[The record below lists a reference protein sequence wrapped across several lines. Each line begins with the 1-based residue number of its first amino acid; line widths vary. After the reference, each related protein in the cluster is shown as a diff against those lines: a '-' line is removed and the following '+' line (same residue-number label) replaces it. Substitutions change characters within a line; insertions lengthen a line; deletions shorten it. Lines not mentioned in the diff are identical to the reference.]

1 LSTAS
6 PRSDVEL
13 VILDL
18 DGGER
23 LERCLASVAAQR
35 RQVARVVVWDN
46 GSKSPAEERL
56 RGRSWPFELSLHRS
70 ALNLG
75 FTGGVNAAIRL
86 CSAPFVG
93 LVNNDV
99 ELDPCWIETLRP
111 LFDAAPRL
119 AAVQGVIATP
129 DGLIDGAGIDV
140 SDGTIRQSLH
150 LSPAS
155 SIATAPAPW
164 GVSATAAL
172 YRAEAL
178 RDVEAGGELLRADL
192 FAYYEDVEL
201 CARLRSRGWSVALE
215 RSILATH
222 AGSATAH
229 HLGGRRLF
237 LQTRNRYLVARAWQ
251 GTGRVASLLAED
263 LKKVARCVATFEFAA
278 AAAIVRG
285 ALAGFFRS
293 SGA

>member
-1 LSTAS
+1 MSTAS

-35 RQVARVVVWDN
+35 SPVARVVVWDN
-46 GSKSPAEERL
+46 GSKSPAEARL
-56 RGRSWPFELSLHRS
+56 HGRSWPFELSIARS
-70 ALNLG
+70 EMNLG

-86 CSAPFVG
+86 CSSPFVG

-99 ELDPCWIETLRP
+99 ELDPRWVETLRP
-111 LFDAAPRL
+111 RFDAAPRL
-119 AAVQGVIATP
+119 AAAQGVIATP
-129 DGLIDGAGIDV
+129 DGLIDGAGIDI
-140 SDGTIRQSLH
+140 SDGTIRQALH

-155 SIATAPAPW
+155 SASTAPEPW

-172 YRAEAL
+172 YRAAAL
-178 RDVEAGGELLRADL
+178 RDVESGGDLLRADL

-251 GTGRVASLLAED
+251 GTGRLASLLAED
-263 LKKVARCVATFEFAA
+263 LRKIVKSAVRLELAA
-278 AAAIVRG
+278 AATIVTG
-285 ALAGFFRS
+285 ALAGLFRS

>member
-1 LSTAS
+1 MSTAS
-6 PRSDVEL
+6 LRSDVEL

-35 RQVARVVVWDN
+35 RGVARVVVWDN

-56 RGRSWPFELSLHRS
+56 RGRAYPFELAISRS
-70 ALNLG
+70 PANLG

-86 CSAPFVG
+86 CSAPFVA

-99 ELDPCWIETLRP
+99 ELDSRWIETLRP
-111 LFDAAPRL
+111 LFDSRPRL
-119 AAVQGVIATP
+119 AAAQSVIATP
-129 DGLIDGAGIDV
+129 DGLVDGAGIDL

-155 SIATAPAPW
+155 SIATAPEPW

-172 YRAEAL
+172 YRFEAL
-178 RDVEAGGELLRADL
+178 LDVAAGGELLRADL

-201 CARLRSRGWSVALE
+201 CARLHARGWSVALE
-215 RSILATH
+215 RTILATH

-229 HLGGRRLF
+229 RLGGRRRF
-237 LQTRNRYLVARAWQ
+237 LQTRNRYLVARALP
-251 GTGRVASLLAED
+251 GTGRVSSLLAED
-263 LKKVARCVATFEFAA
+263 LKTIVKCALKLDLGAA
-278 AAAIVRG
+278 VMIVRG
-285 ALAGFFRS
+285 AFAGALRS
-293 SGA
+293 SGR